1 MDNNDSLEKSE
12 LLYFYIINSTTQEK
26 ELCKL
31 EMKCLFNIFPETRCF
46 FSHHYIVP
54 SRSAF
59 IKQCIS
65 VIYSCNSLNDLV
77 EQIVEDNL
85 AYVNFKVRYIDLE
98 GSSIA
103 YKERRKIEYVIGFN
117 ILGEADIHNPEIVL
131 GVVNVDGKWIFGVLE
146 DNKNIWNK
154 HNHKPY
160 SYSNALNVRVA
171 RSLVNIAVGD
181 NMHLKLVDPCC
192 GIGTVVIEALSM
204 GLNIKGYELNP
215 FISDNA
221 KRNLEFFGFEDVI
234 INGNMHEVE
243 DKFDVAIVD
252 LPYGVF
258 TPVTLKEQLDI
269 IKSTKRIAAKA
280 VLITFENMEHY
291 FKEVGFN
298 VIDSCIIAKGTFKR
312 YVTVCN

>member
-1 MDNNDSLEKSE
+1 MGNNDNLEKGE
-12 LLYFYIINSTTQEK
+12 LLYFYIINSTAQEK

-31 EMKCLFNIFPETRCF
+31 EMKCLFNVFPETRSF
-46 FSHHYIVP
+46 FSNHYIVP

-146 DNKNIWNK
+146 DNKNIWNQ

-181 NMHLKLVDPCC
+181 NMGLKLVDPCC

-269 IKSTKRIAAKA
+269 IKSTKRIADKA

>member
-1 MDNNDSLEKSE
+1 MVNKDNLDETEFS
-12 LLYFYIINSTTQEK
+12 YFYIINSTAAEK

-31 EMKCLFNIFPETRCF
+31 EMRYLFNIITDSRYF
-46 FSHHYIVP
+46 FSFHYVVP

-77 EQIVEDNL
+77 KQIQEDKL
-85 AYVNFKVRYIDLE
+85 AYDNFKVRYIDFE
-98 GSSIA
+98 KNSIA
-103 YKERRKIEYVIGFN
+103 YEERRKIEYVVGYN
-117 ILGEADIHNPEIVL
+117 ILGEADIHNPKVVL
-131 GVVNVDGKWIFGVLE
+131 GIVNIDDKWIFGVLE
-146 DNKNIWNK
+146 DNKNTWNK

-171 RSLVNIAVGD
+171 RSLVNIAAGS
-181 NMHLKLVDPCC
+181 NMDLKLVDPCC

-215 FISDNA
+215 FIADNA
-221 KRNLEFFGFEDVI
+221 KRNLEFFGFEEVI
-234 INGNMHEVE
+234 IHGNMHEVE

-258 TPVTLKEQLDI
+258 TPVTRTEQLDI
-269 IKSTKRIAAKA
+269 IKSTRRLADKA
-280 VLITFENMEHY
+280 VLITFEDMDHY
-291 FKEVGFN
+291 FKEVGFTI
-298 VIDSCIIAKGTFKR
+298 VDSCIIAKGTFKR
-312 YVTVCN
+312 YITVCK